1 MINDMKDFL
10 GTNLQL
16 LINKKASN
24 NLKLITICTEIPAD
38 VSSDSSTDLD
48 DMYDSDEINEFGKM
62 MDMMDSELKNK
73 LRQPE
78 MSTTNPGFV

>member
-16 LINKKASN
+16 LINKKVSN
-24 NLKLITICTEIPAD
+24 NLKLTTICTEIPAD